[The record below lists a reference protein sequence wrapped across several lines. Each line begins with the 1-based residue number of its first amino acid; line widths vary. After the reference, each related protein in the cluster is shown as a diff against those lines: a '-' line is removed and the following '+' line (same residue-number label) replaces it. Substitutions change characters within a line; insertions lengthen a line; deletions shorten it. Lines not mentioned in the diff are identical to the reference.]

1 VTGKNRLTSTGSRP
15 LRSKLTLGKNR
26 KNKNENLKQ
35 HPVRD

>member
-1 VTGKNRLTSTGSRP
+1 